1 LTGSSFY
8 SVEKV
13 PDGRSGGTTQAETR
27 VYNERLIV
35 SLVRRHGQLSKA
47 DLTRLTGLAPQTI
60 TTIVNR
66 AADGGLLLRR
76 EPLRG
81 RLGQPSV
88 PYSLNPEAAYAFGLK
103 IDHRSAD
110 VTLVN
115 FVGEVIAFERLA
127 FDTPTPDEVMSF
139 AKAAISRIGKRKAI
153 AAERIA
159 GLGIASPFHQW
170 NWNDDSEASRRLD
183 AWKRIDIRAEL
194 DRVFDWPV
202 YLFHDAL
209 VAAGAELMF
218 GTGVGRADFLYA
230 YVGHFI
236 GGGLV
241 LDHHLFPGRN
251 KLAGALGS
259 IPVPGAGGR
268 AQPLLQLASLVSL
281 AGKLEPDA
289 AERLW
294 SSPEDWGE
302 LGSPV
307 LEWIEQVAEGLAY
320 VAQGAAALLD
330 VDNLV
335 IDGAMPAGVRKE
347 IAKATRRRLARVL
360 GERPEPFS
368 VLEGSFGHLGPAIGG
383 ASIPLLVKYSND
395 KELLFKE

>member
-1 LTGSSFY
+1 
-8 SVEKV
+8 
-13 PDGRSGGTTQAETR
+13 
-27 VYNERLIV
+27 
-35 SLVRRHGQLSKA
+35 
-47 DLTRLTGLAPQTI
+47 
-60 TTIVNR
+60 
-66 AADGGLLLRR
+66 
-76 EPLRG
+76 
-81 RLGQPSV
+81 
-88 PYSLNPEAAYAFGLK
+88 
-103 IDHRSAD
+103 
-110 VTLVN
+110 
-115 FVGEVIAFERLA
+115 
-127 FDTPTPDEVMSF
+127 
-139 AKAAISRIGKRKAI
+139 
-153 AAERIA
+153 
-159 GLGIASPFHQW
+159 
-170 NWNDDSEASRRLD
+170 
-183 AWKRIDIRAEL
+183 
-194 DRVFDWPV
+194 
-202 YLFHDAL
+202 
-209 VAAGAELMF
+209 MF

-259 IPVPGAGGR
+259 IQVPGAGGR